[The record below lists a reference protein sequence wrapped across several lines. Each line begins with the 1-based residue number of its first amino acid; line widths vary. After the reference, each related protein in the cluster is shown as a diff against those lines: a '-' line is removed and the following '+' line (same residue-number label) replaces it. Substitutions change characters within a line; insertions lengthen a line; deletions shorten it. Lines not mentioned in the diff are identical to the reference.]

1 MQREERKQV
10 IADIIGE
17 INTSSYEQLEEEA
30 RLVEDLKLDSINLVN
45 LQVMVEDEFDI
56 RFNPIEDN
64 LSDVFETVKSLLD
77 YIETKLEG

>member
-1 MQREERKQV
+1 MQREEQRKR

-17 INTSSYEQLEEEA
+17 INSVSYNQLNEED

-64 LSDVFETVKSLLD
+64 LADVFETVGSLLD
-77 YIETKLEG
+77 YMESKLDR

>member
-1 MQREERKQV
+1 MQREEQRKR

-17 INTSSYEQLEEEA
+17 INSVSYNKLNEED

-64 LSDVFETVKSLLD
+64 LADVFETVGSLLD
-77 YIETKLEG
+77 YMESKLDR